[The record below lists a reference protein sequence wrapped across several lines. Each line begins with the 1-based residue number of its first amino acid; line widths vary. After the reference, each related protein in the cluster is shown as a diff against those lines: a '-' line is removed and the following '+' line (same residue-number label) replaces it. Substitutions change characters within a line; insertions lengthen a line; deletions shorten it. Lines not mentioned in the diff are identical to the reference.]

1 MFRPDEASARQN
13 LGMQRNRGGGE
24 ETHQTPAARQKY
36 PNEDYEQADQAPN
49 IRASP
54 ASPGLPAASRHW
66 ENTGKSRM
74 AHPQSMSG
82 NSVPK
87 GAVRDAPP
95 TDRYCPDR
103 RRSSR

>member
-13 LGMQRNRGGGE
+13 LGRQRNRGGGE
-24 ETHQTPAARQKY
+24 ETRQTPAARQKY

-49 IRASP
+49 IPASP
-54 ASPGLPAASRHW
+54 ASRGSPAASRHW
-66 ENTGKSRM
+66 ENIGKSRR
-74 AHPQSMSG
+74 AHPQSMSD
-82 NSVPK
+82 NSVRI
-87 GAVRDAPP
+87 GVVRDAPL